1 MNIPKYE
8 HFFMSYKFSMKKVS
22 GMQPSYTVGMQKESL
37 PRF

>member
-8 HFFMSYKFSMKKVS
+8 HFFMSYKFSMKNVS